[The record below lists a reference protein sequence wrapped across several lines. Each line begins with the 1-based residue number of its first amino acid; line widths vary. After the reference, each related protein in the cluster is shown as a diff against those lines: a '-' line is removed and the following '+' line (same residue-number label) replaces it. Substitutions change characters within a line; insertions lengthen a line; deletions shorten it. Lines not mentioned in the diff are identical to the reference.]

1 MLSGVEKGCIGNEW
15 VKIENT
21 YDSNYAKMLTDYDE
35 RKELKQMMILKCDLG
50 K

>member
-1 MLSGVEKGCIGNEW
+1 MLSGVEKGWIGNEW

-35 RKELKQMMILKCDLG
+35 RKELKQMMILKVC
-50 K
+50 